1 MPDERQA
8 ATGRQRKD
16 EIDMTVVEMGEK
28 DGVTGGVLKLET
40 LLNEE
45 QLNGKCGLYA
55 RCTLEPGA
63 TLNHHEHHGETETY
77 FILSGS
83 GVYEDNGTDVP
94 AKADDVFFCKDGNG
108 HGITNT
114 GDVPLVF
121 MALIIKG

>member
-1 MPDERQA
+1 
-8 ATGRQRKD
+8 
-16 EIDMTVVEMGEK
+16 MTVAVMGEK
-28 DGVTGGVLKLET
+28 DGVTGGVLKVEQI
-40 LLNEE
+40 LNEE

-63 TLNHHEHHGETETY
+63 TLNHHDHHGETETY
-77 FILSGS
+77 FILSGT

-114 GDVPLVF
+114 GDEPLVF